1 MITVVGVGDH
11 PLGERAL
18 RALAD
23 AATVAGGRRHLDAFH
38 GVIAPAAQRIQLAG
52 DLRPALGALVA
63 AARPVVVL
71 ASGDPGFFGIVRI
84 LTERFEPG
92 GVEVI
97 PALSSVASAFACV
110 PSHWDDAL
118 VVSAHGR
125 DQAVAVSCCRRFPKV
140 AVLTSPAFGPAALGA
155 ALDGL
160 DRILVVVEAIGSA
173 SQRVTTG
180 PPAVVAQGEFC
191 DPNVVLCLDPRAV
204 PGGKG
209 TQWPPRVTPS
219 RWALPDDDFAHRD
232 AMITKAEVR
241 ALALAWLGP
250 GVGDLV
256 WDVGAGSG
264 SLGVEAARL
273 GAAVIA
279 VDPDPQQCA
288 RVRQNAA
295 HHHVP
300 VEVVQGWAPDA
311 LEGLPNPDAVFVGG
325 GGADLVE
332 IIRAAAERGPRVVI
346 AALATVE
353 RVGLVRQA
361 LIEAGLF
368 VEGVQ
373 LSAARLAPLG
383 TGTRLVG
390 ANPVF
395 LISGRNSP

>member
-1 MITVVGVGDH
+1 MITVIGVGDH
-11 PLGERAL
+11 PLGERARQAL
-18 RALAD
+18 RG
-23 AATVAGGRRHLDAFH
+23 AATVAGGRRHLGALH
-38 GVIAPAAQRIQLAG
+38 GLIAPAAQRIELAG
-52 DLRPALGALVA
+52 DLRPALDALAV

-71 ASGDPGFFGIVRI
+71 ASGDPGFFGIVRL

-92 GVEVI
+92 GVEVM
-97 PALSSVASAFACV
+97 PALSSVASAFAVV
-110 PSHWDDAL
+110 PCNWDDAL

-155 ALDGL
+155 ALGGL
-160 DRILVVVEAIGSA
+160 DRMLVVVEAIGSA

-180 PPAVVAQGEFC
+180 PPAVIAQGEFR

-209 TQWPPRVTPS
+209 AQWPPRVTPS
-219 RWALPDDDFAHRD
+219 RWALPDDDFAYRD

-241 ALALAWLGP
+241 AVALAWLGP

-279 VDPDPQQCA
+279 IEPDPQQCA
-288 RVRQNAA
+288 RVRRNAA

-300 VEVVQGWAPDA
+300 VEVVQEWAPGA
-311 LEGLPNPDAVFVGG
+311 LEGLPDPDAVFVGG

-332 IIRAAAERGPRVVI
+332 IIRVAAERGPRVVV

-361 LIEAGLF
+361 FIEMGLV

-383 TGTRLVG
+383 TGTRLAG

-395 LISGRNSP
+395 LISGRHSP